1 MKISRIILLALGI
14 ALGKSVEEN
23 GDGKVSHDASD
34 VQKLNELRRAILD
47 AQNLI
52 SSLSSEEI
60 SKNLENQIESLQKDG
75 IIDQVVNT
83 AAEIVKEGKSEDE
96 LIDEL
101 VTLKKIGSFG
111 NFDQITIERDHEGS
125 MIITKTQRVSE
136 NEKAENDGKAHA
148 GNALPRPILKSADF
162 SSADEE
168 KPKSKE
174 SNESEKKEEETE
186 KGGFL
191 HNEQLITIC
200 LAALGVTS
208 TGLLMWIAI
217 QHLYGI
223 YTDFK
228 KTMAPVGYRESSYG
242 DEFDCPEVCSV
253 MSARMA
259 DRPPS
264 YQHSQHHFQREN
276 SYPAEAQFS
285 PPRPPE
291 PAPPSPGC
299 AGPSTSAYGNPHHRR
314 QRSQEEVLP
323 PLPDEQDSEWESD
336 DFQITMPNSLNE
348 ATSRPSRIP
357 ALRAL
362 NDQEEPVARHLQRR
376 FASRRRLERFRR
388 YRRQT
393 QGGRSQSLAVAS
405 TDCQRGQISPED
417 DLERYSNAS
426 QEEFRHH
433 EREQDFLQDF
443 ESAPELAELEFIHRL
458 IRETGASPKRA
469 TSFAHYVDRKIA
481 NDGSI
486 VQVINVQIELDKY
499 SATSTPSYSPKEPKI
514 KEVFSE

>member
-1 MKISRIILLALGI
+1 MAPQERGKEGTRCERCASSRGLIEYTQVQGHQSPI
-14 ALGKSVEEN
+14 AA
-23 GDGKVSHDASD
+23 DGKMYVTQRATSLLPLSLSLTH
-34 VQKLNELRRAILD
+34 RAIK
-47 AQNLI
+47 
-52 SSLSSEEI
+52 EI
-60 SKNLENQIESLQKDG
+60 
-75 IIDQVVNT
+75 T
-83 AAEIVKEGKSEDE
+83 AYFCVC
-96 LIDEL
+96 
-101 VTLKKIGSFG
+101 T
-111 NFDQITIERDHEGS
+111 
-125 MIITKTQRVSE
+125 TK
-136 NEKAENDGKAHA
+136 NDGKANA
-148 GNALPRPILKSADF
+148 GKALPRPILKSADF
-162 SSADEE
+162 SSNDEE
-168 KPKSKE
+168 KSKSDE
-174 SNESEKKEEETE
+174 SNKSEKKKEEETE

-276 SYPAEAQFS
+276 SHPADPQFS
-285 PPRPPE
+285 QPPLPE

-336 DFQITMPNSLNE
+336 DFQLTTPNSLTE
-348 ATSRPSRIP
+348 ASSRPSRIP

-362 NDQEEPVARHLQRR
+362 NDQEEPVARN
-376 FASRRRLERFRR
+376 
-388 YRRQT
+388 
-393 QGGRSQSLAVAS
+393 V
-405 TDCQRGQISPED
+405 IV
-417 DLERYSNAS
+417 
-426 QEEFRHH
+426 
-433 EREQDFLQDF
+433 
-443 ESAPELAELEFIHRL
+443 
-458 IRETGASPKRA
+458 
-469 TSFAHYVDRKIA
+469 SFC
-481 NDGSI
+481 
-486 VQVINVQIELDKY
+486 
-499 SATSTPSYSPKEPKI
+499 
-514 KEVFSE
+514 